1 MNARRLFAVDVTTLE
16 VYAIAAN
23 PAVTGVPAHEWLG
36 LGIAVLFF
44 VHLAQHAIWC
54 MDSARASLSGPS
66 WSRTGN
72 LALDVAI
79 LLAFAMVTVS
89 GVLVSGTV
97 LPLLGSF
104 ATGYFFWDP
113 VHAVAAKVLL
123 ALLLVHI
130 AVHWKWIYSLARKGK
145 DGDRNDE

>member
-1 MNARRLFAVDVTTLE
+1 MNDKRMLLADVVILG

-23 PAVTGVPAHEWLG
+23 PSITGVPFHEWLG
-36 LGIAVLFF
+36 LGITVLFF
-44 VHLAQHAIWC
+44 VHLAQRALWC
-54 MDSARASLSGPS
+54 TDAARSTVQTGLS

-72 LALDVAI
+72 LLLNIAI
-79 LLAFAMVTVS
+79 LLALAMTAVS

-97 LPLLGSF
+97 LPLTGHF

-123 ALLLVHI
+123 ALLVVHL
-130 AVHWKWIYSLARKGK
+130 AVHWRWIARVARGK
-145 DGDRNDE
+145 E